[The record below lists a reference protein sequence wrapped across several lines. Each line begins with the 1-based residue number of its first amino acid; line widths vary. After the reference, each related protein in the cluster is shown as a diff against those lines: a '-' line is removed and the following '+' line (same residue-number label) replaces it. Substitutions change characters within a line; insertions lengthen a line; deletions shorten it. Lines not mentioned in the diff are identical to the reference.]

1 LILKTL
7 KGSGGII
14 PSRGPDASFNAVQ
27 KIPST
32 RGIVNGPKKH
42 KPFAARSM
50 FQFYNMHFD
59 ITGIPKKFARSPG
72 IGYNSAIG
80 CPLDFGARKRAKK

>member
-1 LILKTL
+1 
-7 KGSGGII
+7 
-14 PSRGPDASFNAVQ
+14 
-27 KIPST
+27 
-32 RGIVNGPKKH
+32 
-42 KPFAARSM
+42 M